1 MNDLPRTG
9 KEKTVDLGQMILCA
23 HFRNTILTGGFEE
36 HFKAAVSFALKGN
49 DALTLANTAAY
60 RREPP

>member
-1 MNDLPRTG
+1 M
-9 KEKTVDLGQMILCA
+9 GQMILCA

-36 HFKAAVSFALKGN
+36 HFKAAVPFALKGD
-49 DALTLANTAAY
+49 DALTLTDTAAY

>member
-36 HFKAAVSFALKGN
+36 HFKAAVPYALDKGV
-49 DALTLANTAAY
+49 TTT
-60 RREPP
+60 R